1 MIDFTVQD
9 ISKCREKAIVC
20 PTDTKLSGAGGVDNA
35 IHDRAGKE
43 FDAECKQIR
52 ECPFG
57 KAVITS
63 GCDLNAENVIHTAV
77 PRSSEKALNA
87 EYLLAAC
94 YISCLELAVQK
105 GLQRVTFPALGAGFG
120 GFSEDKA
127 AEIAAEAVV
136 KWCVKNLK
144 CEARSE
150 IRDHINIQ
158 FAFHNKDIMQTF
170 MKHFSLRIVKTMQE
184 YCSPSNLAFMFG
196 DSLLLFFKEEGGY
209 VTLPEPEKE
218 ITDRYRKDFW
228 SLHYIYCE
236 FSEVLFQIIGRPNFH
251 LVVEKMDER
260 IKHSGHPFEYHTF
273 QARNADKLSFE
284 ECVCYLILLYRE
296 DRWDGGIE
304 HVHIRHCVNGDVNKV
319 LDRMEELLL
328 AGVADLVGYDVVPHY

>member
-1 MIDFTVQD
+1 M
-9 ISKCREKAIVC
+9 
-20 PTDTKLSGAGGVDNA
+20 SGAGDVDKA
-35 IHDRAGKE
+35 IHDCAGKE
-43 FDAECKQIR
+43 FDAECKQIG
-52 ECPFG
+52 ECPVG

-63 GCDLNAENVIHTAV
+63 GYDLNAENVIHTAV
-77 PRSSEKALNA
+77 PRSTEKAYNA

-94 YISCLELAVQK
+94 YINCLELAVQK

-127 AEIAAEAVV
+127 AEIATEAIT
-136 KWCVKNLK
+136 KWYIRNIERQV
-144 CEARSE
+144 RDD
-150 IRDHINIQ
+150 IRDSFYVQ

-196 DSLLLFFKEEGGY
+196 DSLPLFFKEEGGY
-209 VTLPEPEKE
+209 VTLPEPEKK
-218 ITDRYRKDFW
+218 IADKYRNDFRC
-228 SLHYIYCE
+228 LHYVYSE
-236 FSEVLFQIIGRPNFH
+236 LSEVLFQIIGRPNFH

-284 ECVCYLILLYRE
+284 ECGCYLILLYRE

-304 HVHIRHCVNGDVNKV
+304 HVHIRHCVNGDVNKM

-328 AGVADLVGYDVVPHY
+328 AGEADLVGYDVVPHY